1 MRKDFSYS
9 GQVQISALG
18 RCKGYVIF
26 AIFIGVNSRYQAP
39 YAYEKQK
46 QNIGNRWNLEY
57 DLIILLNENR

>member
-1 MRKDFSYS
+1 M
-9 GQVQISALG
+9 QISALG

-26 AIFIGVNSRYQAP
+26 AIYIGLNSRYQAP